1 MNHEYVVLQRRA
13 MAACAKAPKETREF
27 SVDFSR
33 SKKET
38 TSHQIPALH
47 DLTKGILLS
56 MYYSFI
62 C

>member
-1 MNHEYVVLQRRA
+1 MNHEYVVLQRR
-13 MAACAKAPKETREF
+13 KETREF